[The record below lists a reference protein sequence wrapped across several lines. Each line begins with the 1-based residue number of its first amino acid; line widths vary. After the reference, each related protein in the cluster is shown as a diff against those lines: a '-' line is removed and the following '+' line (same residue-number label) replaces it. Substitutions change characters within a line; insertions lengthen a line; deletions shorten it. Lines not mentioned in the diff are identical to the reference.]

1 MGVTCDR
8 NKVQCCKE
16 KYCIGTWNVRFM
28 NQGKLKMVK
37 QEMARANIDIL
48 GISGLKWTGTN
59 LIQMTAISTTMG
71 KNHLEEME

>member
-1 MGVTCDR
+1 
-8 NKVQCCKE
+8 
-16 KYCIGTWNVRFM
+16 M